1 MSFASLGMAGL
12 GVAQPA
18 LAWAEADAAAEVERL
33 DKSALE
39 AYDNLNFEQAR
50 KQLSQAL
57 DLCDSQGLGP
67 ELTAKTHLYLGM
79 VLIAA
84 FSEKSEARL
93 HFQSALKLKRDIS
106 APKSLFNPEAQALF
120 EEVKASAQE
129 SGAQASS
136 DDEENQAKLPPPVVR
151 PRAPTVRKALKKKEE
166 EGEVVGAGVFLSL
179 GGGFGFGVANSQIE
193 TNSATLVSGG
203 GNLTAEKPLHLF
215 AEIGYSVS
223 PELLISLQARLGF
236 LAGTTQVNA
245 GGDCKPDAPCQPPTT
260 AFAGLAKATW
270 FFGPEGKVVPF
281 VAGGLGG
288 GLIRHVVK
296 IKLNEDG
303 MGDCGADRMSACVDT
318 VKGGP
323 FLLAAGGGLLL
334 RATENVGFSLALMA
348 EVGLPNTMLN
358 ADLNGGVA
366 LQF

>member
-1 MSFASLGMAGL
+1 MGVAGVEL
-12 GVAQPA
+12 AQPA
-18 LAWAEADAAAEVERL
+18 RAWAETDPAVEVERL

-129 SGAQASS
+129 SGATTSDEDETQA
-136 DDEENQAKLPPPVVR
+136 QVPAAVVR
-151 PRAPTVRKALKKKEE
+151 PRAPTVRKALKKKEDE
-166 EGEVVGAGVFLSL
+166 EEIVGAGVFLGL
-179 GGGFGFGVANSQIE
+179 GGGFGFGVANGDLE
-193 TNSATLVSGG
+193 TKSATLVSGG
-203 GNLTAEKPLHLF
+203 GNLTTEKPLHIF
-215 AEIGYSVS
+215 AEIGYSLS
-223 PELLISLQARLGF
+223 PTLLISLQGRLGF

-245 GGDCKPDAPCQPPTT
+245 GGTCTQTAPCQPPTT
-260 AFAGLAKATW
+260 AFAGLAKVTW
-270 FFGPEGKVVPF
+270 FFGPEGKIVPF
-281 VAGGLGG
+281 ASGGLGG
-288 GLIRHVVK
+288 GVIRHVVK
-296 IKLNEDG
+296 IKLNETDT
-303 MGDCGADRMSACVDT
+303 GDCGADGMSACVDT

-348 EVGLPNTMLN
+348 EVGLPNAMLN
-358 ADLNGGVA
+358 VDLNAGVA